1 MKKTLLLS
9 AAFTALSVSA
19 QTTVTVTTGAGN
31 ATQTYYSLAN
41 GIQASANL
49 ADWDLAFEINSFN
62 SSILVNTA
70 KGLKVYETSAAVDEW
85 ELLNAPDVENW
96 TLLQNSETH
105 WSSGALTHGNNLSEP
120 TGLNVGWGNYNM
132 ITHTIVGTRIYVLE
146 DLEGDFRKL
155 RINSLATGTYSF
167 TYAALDGSGEQT
179 SALQKSNFIGKNFG
193 YFNLS
198 TGATIDMEPAADEWD
213 LLFTKYIAVIPAPE
227 PTPYPVAGVL
237 QNKRVMA
244 MQVDGV
250 PTAEAMWNGADL
262 DSAIN
267 IIGSDWKTFNM
278 TTFQYEYPADRTY
291 FVEDRD
297 LNIWKLIFIGYGGS
311 SNGDMTFTQELV
323 SSVGVEEE
331 AYGQLAIFPNPTAQG
346 QVSVVLNSEVRNG
359 QLTVFDRSGRVV
371 KEQLVNGGGAL
382 AAVPLDLSGLQAG
395 LYMVRLDATGTV
407 FQTRVVVE

>member
-1 MKKTLLLS
+1 MKHSVLLS
-9 AAFTALSVSA
+9 AALLTLSAQA

-31 ATQTYYSLAN
+31 GTQTYYSLAN
-41 GIQASANL
+41 GEQASANL

-70 KGLKVYETSAAVDEW
+70 KGLKVYETNAAVDEW
-85 ELLNAPDVENW
+85 ELLTTPDVANW
-96 TLLQNSETH
+96 TALQNSETH
-105 WSSGALTHGNNLSEP
+105 WSQGALTHGNNLSQP
-120 TGLNVGWGNYNM
+120 DGLNVGWGNYNM
-132 ITHTIVGTRIYVLE
+132 ITHTIVGTKIYAIE
-146 DLEGDFRKL
+146 DLEGNFRKL

-179 SALQKSNFIGKNFG
+179 STLLKSNFVGKNFG
-193 YFNLS
+193 YFNLDTNS
-198 TGATIDMEPAADEWD
+198 SVDLEPAADDWD

-250 PTAEAMWNGADL
+250 PTDEATWNGADL

-278 TTFQYEYPADRTY
+278 TTFQYEYAVDRTY

-297 LNIWKLIFIGYGGS
+297 FNIWKLIFIGYGGS
-311 SNGDMTFTQELV
+311 ATGDMTFTQELV

-331 AYGQLAIFPNPTAQG
+331 AFGQLAVFPNPTNQG
-346 QVSVVLNSEVRNG
+346 QVNIVLSSEVRNG
-359 QLTVFDRSGRVV
+359 QLAVVDRAGRTV
-371 KEQLVNGGGAL
+371 KEQLVSGGGAL
-382 AAVPLDLSGLQAG
+382 AAVPVDLAGLEAG
-395 LYMVRLDATGTV
+395 LYLIRLDYPGSVLT
-407 FQTRVVVE
+407 TRVVVE

>member
-1 MKKTLLLS
+1 MKKTLFLS
-9 AAFTALSVSA
+9 AALTALSASA

-31 ATQTYYSLAN
+31 ATQTFYSLAN

-70 KGLKVYETSAAVDEW
+70 KGLKVYETTAAVDEW
-85 ELLNAPDVENW
+85 ELVNAPDVANW
-96 TLLQNSETH
+96 TPLQNSEIH
-105 WSSGALTHGNNLSEP
+105 WSQGALTNGNNLSQP
-120 TGLNVGWGNYNM
+120 DGLNVGWGNYNM
-132 ITHTIVGTRIYVLE
+132 ITHTIVGTKIYAIE
-146 DLEGDFRKL
+146 DLEGNFRKL
-155 RINSLATGTYSF
+155 RINSLATGAYSF
-167 TYAALDGSGEQT
+167 TYAGLDGSGEQT
-179 SALQKSNFIGKNFG
+179 STLQKSNFIGKNFG

-198 TGATIDMEPAADEWD
+198 TGATADMEPAADDWD

-250 PTAEAMWNGADL
+250 PTAEATWNSADL

-297 LNIWKLIFIGYGGS
+297 LNIWKLIFTGYGGTAT
-311 SNGDMTFTQELV
+311 GDMTFTQELV
-323 SSVGVEEE
+323 SSVGVDEE
-331 AYGQLAIFPNPTAQG
+331 AFGQLAVFPNPATNG
-346 QVSVVLNSEVRNG
+346 QVNIVLNSEVRNG
-359 QLTVFDRSGRVV
+359 QLTVVDRAGRSV

-382 AAVPLDLSGLQAG
+382 TSVPVDLSGLQAG
-395 LYMVRLDATGTV
+395 LYLARLESAGSVLTA
-407 FQTRVVVE
+407 RIVVE

>member
-9 AAFTALSVSA
+9 AALTALSASA

-41 GIQASANL
+41 GVQASANL

-70 KGLKVYETSAAVDEW
+70 KGLKVYETTAAMDEW

-132 ITHTIVGTRIYVLE
+132 ITHTIVGSKIYVIE
-146 DLEGDFRKL
+146 DTEGNFRKL

-167 TYAALDGSGEQT
+167 TYAAIDGSGEQT

-198 TGATIDMEPAADEWD
+198 TGATADMEPAADEWD

-250 PTAEAMWNGADL
+250 PTAEAMWNSADL

-278 TTFQYEYPADRTY
+278 TTFQYEYAADRTY

-331 AYGQLAIFPNPTAQG
+331 AYGQLAVFPNPTAQG

-359 QLTVFDRSGRVV
+359 QLTVFDRSGRAV

-395 LYMVRLDATGTV
+395 LYMVRLDATGAV